1 MQTKA
6 LLSLPGMRA
15 RAFPSD
21 IEPSIPRRPLLWL
34 NLVCLDAPL
43 VAVAWQWLF
52 GRAFALEIENE
63 ARAALF
69 LTAWLIYLVDR
80 FVDSLA
86 LDVAPENSLRQM
98 FCARHRNVCSVVIVV
113 VAAADACLVWR
124 RLDVEIFRAGL
135 VVGLLAVAYLTLNR
149 FGRLWRVVPIKEI
162 AIGSVFALGATLV
175 PLVRIGTMNDDFFRA
190 FFPFAA
196 VCSLNC
202 ISIAVWE
209 RRLDTAQGKWSIA
222 THYPSTEKR
231 VRFLAIVIAAFSFA
245 LVGWATEAASVF
257 GCVAVSSL
265 LLGGLHAERARLC
278 RDERVALADLVLLT
292 PVFPLLWTVVA

>member
-6 LLSLPGMRA
+6 LLSSAGICTFALRP
-15 RAFPSD
+15 D

-52 GRAFALEIENE
+52 GRAFAIEIGNE

-86 LDVAPENSLRQM
+86 FDVASVNSLRQM
-98 FCARHRNVCSVVIVV
+98 FCARHRGAWSTGLLVG
-113 VAAADACLVWR
+113 AAADACLIWR
-124 RLDVEIFRAGL
+124 RLDGEIVRAGL
-135 VVGLLAVAYLTLNR
+135 VVGLLALTYLTLNWI
-149 FGRLWRVVPIKEI
+149 GRLWRMVPIKEI

-175 PLVRIGTMNDDFFRA
+175 PLVRIGTMNVDFLLA
-190 FFPFAA
+190 LFPFAA

-222 THYPSTEKR
+222 THYPLTGKR
-231 VRFLAIVIAAFSFA
+231 IRFLAIVIAAFSCA

-265 LLGGLHAERARLC
+265 LLGGLHSERARLR
-278 RDERVALADLVLLT
+278 RDERVAVADLVLLT
-292 PVFPLLWTVVA
+292 PVFPLLWTVV